1 MSKSLLIFKG
11 CDKFFIV
18 AVFSLVFIFS
28 VVNHASA
35 NDWTFIDDFESHNPG
50 DLNGQGGWAVTNR
63 YGNSN
68 NSVNISTENP
78 AEGTKDVEINN
89 NDSLIVTR
97 NITPIRTG
105 IFQFRMRHNKS
116 GLFYFNALTSDMGG
130 QLLFSIQFTQSKGI
144 LLEEATEQIT
154 LLPDYN
160 INQWYLFTVDFNN
173 EKGTFKIKIDD
184 GDYGEYK
191 YVNSESTLFD
201 FAQMVFGSE
210 SGTAISAFG
219 DIKPALPS
227 SITVTKKVIP
237 DTSTKTTGILPEIV
251 HGVLNFLGINTTTTS
266 TTTSADATT
275 TVLTSPAD
283 MTATST
289 ETPSTD
295 IASSTITIVDITP
308 TSASLEEATTT
319 SDIITLTEEAT
330 TTQTAL
336 ENSSLA
342 AAVGVLNLNLNVDV
356 LFIVILIV
364 DTLLLAFLYRYIMR
378 WYRAKKEYED
388 AYREL

>member
-1 MSKSLLIFKG
+1 MSKSFLIFKG
-11 CDKFFIV
+11 YISFFIG
-18 AVFSLVFIFS
+18 AVFSLVLIFS

-35 NDWTFIDDFESHNPG
+35 NDWTFIDNFESHNPG
-50 DLNGQGGWAVTNR
+50 DLNGQDGWAVTNR

-68 NSVNISTENP
+68 NSVNISTANP

-97 NITPIRTG
+97 NITPIKTG

-160 INQWYLFTVDFNN
+160 INQWYLFTIDFNN
-173 EKGTFKIKIDD
+173 EKGTFKIKTDD

-227 SITVTKKVIP
+227 SITVTKKE
-237 DTSTKTTGILPEIV
+237 ILPEIV
-251 HGVLNFLGINTTTTS
+251 NSVLNLLGINTTTTS
-266 TTTSADATT
+266 TTTPADTAV
-275 TVLTSPAD
+275 TVPTSPTD

-289 ETPSTD
+289 ETPATD
-295 IASSTITIVDITP
+295 MASSTITIVDVTP

-319 SDIITLTEEAT
+319 SDIVTLTEKAT
-330 TTQTAL
+330 TTQSVL

-342 AAVGVLNLNLNVDV
+342 AAVGALDMQADLLLIAVL
-356 LFIVILIV
+356 II
-364 DTLLLAFLYRYIMR
+364 DTLLLLFLYLRIVQ
-378 WYRAKKEYED
+378 WYRAKKEYEN
-388 AYREL
+388 ASREL